1 MREREVGEG
10 YSRKPVAMGVQG
22 CTGCKK
28 EIVSDPFNLTRAHL
42 PLSEHLH
49 TSHIHTYLIET
60 IDAIHPFH
68 MHYERIIP
76 FTTHI

>member
-10 YSRKPVAMGVQG
+10 YSRKPVAKGVQG

-42 PLSEHLH
+42 PLSEHLLY
-49 TSHIHTYLIET
+49 TS
-60 IDAIHPFH
+60 
-68 MHYERIIP
+68 
-76 FTTHI
+76 